1 MIIVVVIMMMMMMMM
16 IIVVVMMM
24 MMTMMMTAIIVLVII
39 IMMMMM
45 MLMDIDFSC
54 VVRFHDLSV
63 LLRQRD
69 TELELLKKRY
79 GKLQTRY
86 DEVVQEFEKRLD
98 IAKDKEM
105 QLIRVSA
112 M

>member
-1 MIIVVVIMMMMMMMM
+1 MYSSSSFC
-16 IIVVVMMM
+16 
-24 MMTMMMTAIIVLVII
+24 T
-39 IMMMMM
+39 
-45 MLMDIDFSC
+45 
-54 VVRFHDLSV
+54 RFHELSV
-63 LLRQRD
+63 MLRQRD

-79 GKLQTRY
+79 RKLQTTY

-112 M
+112 V